1 MASQGES
8 RQPPGQSIQDLFLN
22 GARRHQLAVTIQ
34 LMDGKCVDATIKNFD
49 RFSIVV
55 DQGGCDQLIFKHA
68 IAVIR
73 PANAIRASVPTT

>member
-1 MASQGES
+1 MANHGEG
-8 RQPPGQSIQDLFLN
+8 QPSGQSMQDLFLN

-34 LMDGKCVDATIKNFD
+34 LMDGTRVDATIKNFD

-55 DQGGCDQLIFKHA
+55 DQGGFDQLIFKHA

-73 PANAIRASVPTT
+73 PANATPAASSTA

>member
-1 MASQGES
+1 MANQAEG
-8 RQPPGQSIQDLFLN
+8 QPPGQSIQDLFLN

-34 LMDGKCVDATIKNFD
+34 FMDGTCVDATIKNFD

-55 DQGGCDQLIFKHA
+55 DQSGCDQLIFKHA

-73 PANAIRASVPTT
+73 PANAVGATASTT

>member
-1 MASQGES
+1 MANQGEGQ
-8 RQPPGQSIQDLFLN
+8 QPLGQSIQDLFLN
-22 GARRHQLAVTIQ
+22 GARRHQLALTIQ
-34 LMDGKCVDATIKNFD
+34 LMDGSCVDATIKNFD

-73 PANAIRASVPTT
+73 PANAIRAAASTT